1 MLCRFRV
8 CLLAFCLAAGAALPV
23 AATPQSDAPVHSA
36 EGIAE
41 YRFDNGLQLVLFPDP
56 SSPVTTVNVTYRV
69 GSRHEGYGETG
80 MAHLLEHLVFKGTP
94 THPDIPGEMKARGI
108 RYNGTTWFD
117 RTNYFAS
124 FSSDVD
130 TLAWLL
136 RMEADRMV
144 NSHIARADLDSE
156 MTVVRNEMESGENS
170 PTRVLMQ
177 RVMGAA
183 YQWHNYGNATI
194 GARSDVEN
202 VPIER
207 LQAFYRTW
215 YQPDNAVL
223 VIAGDFDPAEALA
236 LVGDSFGALPRP
248 GRALPVTYT
257 REPAQDGARHVE
269 VRRVGRTPYL
279 AAGYHTPAGR
289 HPDTA
294 ALSVLAQVL
303 GHTPG
308 GRLHRALVE
317 RGAATGV
324 SATPYVLDE
333 AGYLAFLVE
342 APEDADIDALD
353 TALLAEVEDAVA
365 APFTE
370 AEVNEARERLLAGY
384 SRAMRDPNAV
394 GVALSE
400 AIAQGDWR
408 LLLLARDRL
417 ETVSVDDVTRVA
429 ATYLKPDNRTSGR
442 FVPTD
447 RADRVVIPE
456 APSAETLLADY
467 VGRPALAA
475 GEAFDASPANI
486 DARTRTWTL
495 SNGAK
500 LAVLEKATRG
510 GAVQLRMTLR
520 LGDEA
525 SLHGQAEAG
534 SMAGAMLMR
543 GAGAFDRAGLSR
555 ELTRLR
561 STLSVGGNATA
572 VSVGAS
578 TDRDHVGAILE
589 LLATIL
595 RTPTFPEQEF
605 AQLRTQV
612 ITGIRG
618 SMSEPGALANQ
629 AMAQHFDPFPPGHP
643 YHSPTFEQRIAAL
656 EALDVDALRAFHRA
670 FYGIG
675 PGTTIAIVGD
685 VDAEAVHAQLER
697 LFGDWV
703 PATPFARIPLPATP
717 RPPAHVRL
725 PTPDRPNAVFMA
737 RQALTLDQDHP
748 DYPALL
754 LGNHVLG
761 GGGMKSRLADRI
773 RQREGL
779 SYSVSS
785 NFSANAFDPVGS
797 FGGYAIAAP
806 ENMAQLEIAFR
817 EELQR
822 LRETDMPDDE
832 LADTLDGLLR
842 ARRTSRANDAQL
854 VGMLNDNLY
863 LGRDMAFS
871 AAFEDRLR
879 ALTPADIRAAMA
891 RHLDPAQLSVFIGG
905 DFDAAA
911 GAGTD
916 ASAD

>member
-8 CLLAFCLAAGAALPV
+8 GLLAVCLAAGAALPAT
-23 AATPQSDAPVHSA
+23 AAPRIEAPVHSA

-94 THPDIPGEMKARGI
+94 THPDIPGQMKARGI

-124 FSSDVD
+124 FSSDPD

-136 RMEADRMV
+136 RLEADRMV

-170 PTRVLMQ
+170 PTRVLLQ

-223 VIAGDFDPAEALA
+223 VIAGDFDPVEALA
-236 LVGDSFGALPRP
+236 LVGASFGALPRP
-248 GRALPVTYT
+248 GRARPVTYT

-279 AAGYHTPAGR
+279 ATGYHTPAGR
-289 HPDTA
+289 HPDSA

-324 SATPYVLDE
+324 SATPYALDE

-342 APEDADIDALD
+342 APENADIDALQA
-353 TALLAEVEDAVA
+353 ALLAGVEDAA
-365 APFTE
+365 ATPFTE
-370 AEVNEARERLLAGY
+370 AEVAEARERLLAGY

-417 ETVSVDDVTRVA
+417 ETVSVGDVNRVA

-447 RADRVVIPE
+447 RAERVVIPE
-456 APSAETLLADY
+456 PPSADTLLAGY

-500 LAVLEKATRG
+500 LAVLDKATRG

-525 SLHGQAEAG
+525 GLHGQAEAG

-555 ELTRLR
+555 ELTRLG

-572 VSVGAS
+572 VNVGAS
-578 TDRDHVGAILE
+578 TDRARVGALLD

-605 AQLRTQV
+605 AQLRTQA

-618 SMSEPGALANQ
+618 SMTEPGALANQ

-656 EALDVDALRAFHRA
+656 EALDIDALRAFHRA
-670 FYGIG
+670 FYGMG
-675 PGTTIAIVGD
+675 AGTTIAVVGD

-697 LFGDWV
+697 LFCDWT

-737 RQALTLDQDHP
+737 RQALALDQDHP

-822 LRETDMPDDE
+822 LRETDMPDTE

-905 DFDAAA
+905 DFDAADA
-911 GAGTD
+911 MGGD